1 MTEAERYVSFPLGPG
16 PLLETGDEL
25 LCSHPGYLAKGNILR
40 DILRAD
46 ELVWIGG
53 YGRPRDMSLGIV
65 GSLACIPG

>member
-40 DILRAD
+40 DILWAD
-46 ELVWIGG
+46 ELVWIGE
-53 YGRPRDMSLGIV
+53 YRRPRDMSLGIV
-65 GSLACIPG
+65 GSLACTPG